1 MHLVRKSVYG
11 ISVYTEPKEDTM
23 RQKKGLLRN
32 VVDQYVDR
40 WQVMHFPVPHIWAK
54 LTIVGVGW
62 HKWIYTCLRRI
73 GSVAYLV
80 AASICVSTTWERL
93 GLTISIPRHP
103 TGGIPDEL
111 LAGFNSL
118 LFCVLPTTFPDALTA
133 IFEATLDRLTSE
145 CESLFELLASFGVIR
160 HFETLICRVSYRA
173 IERKI
178 AETCP
183 EKWDESCLKE
193 NQEWVH
199 KVLAPRSAH
208 VYSFGECWSTSVQ
221 HFDIGLDPEMKVATY
236 AGDHHISQKFE
247 FHVYKTLCEL
257 R

>member
-1 MHLVRKSVYG
+1 
-11 ISVYTEPKEDTM
+11 
-23 RQKKGLLRN
+23 
-32 VVDQYVDR
+32 
-40 WQVMHFPVPHIWAK
+40 
-54 LTIVGVGW
+54 
-62 HKWIYTCLRRI
+62 
-73 GSVAYLV
+73 
-80 AASICVSTTWERL
+80 
-93 GLTISIPRHP
+93 LTISPHRHP

-133 IFEATLDRLTSE
+133 IFEATLDRPTSE
-145 CESLFELLASFGVIR
+145 CESLFELLASFGIIR

-173 IERKI
+173 IERRI

-208 VYSFGECWSTSVQ
+208 VYSFGECWSSSAQQ

-257 R
+257 RLATSDLDLSLMFTLYRISELFKIISSVEPDAVVLQDLKVNEYSTSPPF